1 MYEFVN
7 KIRTITVPAGAM
19 LFTVDIDALYTN
31 INTTLCLKAVK
42 HIFERYPDSQR
53 PDEALL
59 QLLDLGLT
67 RNDFIF
73 DSKFYLQIHGTA
85 MGKKFTPACANIY
98 MAN

>member
-31 INTTLCLKAVK
+31 IDTKLGLKAVK
-42 HIFERYPDSQR
+42 HIFERDPDSQR

-59 QLLDLGLT
+59 QLSHEMILFLSPDPRYGHGKEVHPSI
-67 RNDFIF
+67 RQ
-73 DSKFYLQIHGTA
+73 YLYG
-85 MGKKFTPACANIY
+85 
-98 MAN
+98 